1 MRPRVILGTVQ
12 SSNLSSRHLSFCEN
26 GRQSAHATGSFAGAL
41 VSYSLHKVKPNFEAV
56 KGAKLF

>member
-12 SSNLSSRHLSFCEN
+12 SSNLSFRHLSFCDN

-41 VSYSLHKVKPNFEAV
+41 VSYSLIKVKPNFETV
-56 KGAKLF
+56 KGAKSF

>member
-1 MRPRVILGTVQ
+1 VILGTVQ

-26 GRQSAHATGSFAGAL
+26 GRQSAHATGSFAVAL
-41 VSYSLHKVKPNFEAV
+41 VSYSLHKVKPNVEAV